1 MGWRIKTIRIANFKF
16 FHREVSIEVEGRNML
31 LFGEN
36 GTGKSSI
43 YWSLY
48 NHFQAVTKSE
58 EGNRKYFKPGDPE
71 NLRNRFSDDKDRSVI
86 SIEFF
91 DGNGSHHTMEV
102 SHDRFYPSDA
112 TLNKF
117 MTETLTAS
125 DFLNYKFLSVLFDFD
140 NSQPN
145 EVFFIFRKHVLPTL
159 TLPGEYVLL
168 DGSPSGNGNAENWLQ
183 YLIDYQGRL
192 PKYDSKPNTVDK
204 TTFEF
209 QYYRKSLDDFSR
221 LMEAELGIVFRN
233 ANTLLKNYFNENVE
247 IEFRWD
253 RAEFSRK
260 DGGKLKMPKLTLSA
274 KMTHARVKD
283 RSSINHPKSFFNE
296 AKITCMALA
305 IRLAVLNRRAA
316 NVSSAGLLCFDDLLI
331 SLDNSLRQIVL
342 PMLLAYSR
350 THQLFIFTH
359 DRSLYNLII
368 KTVKKH
374 EEDTDASGRYT
385 GFGKWDSDW
394 YSLQLFACEENG
406 IPTAKSVEHST
417 HLEKARTHLRNF
429 RIEECA
435 NALRKCCE
443 EQMKR
448 LLPRELQINEDDKNH
463 TYSEKV
469 LAQLITTFDEY
480 RKKFR
485 LPDAVAPTLDSDRE
499 LIMNPFSHDDLD
511 TPYYMRELRLALESM
526 ENLSKIQVR
535 SVVVKEKIGDETK
548 LYRLEMV
555 NLGHGSWA
563 EFYFCDKLYV
573 WNYDGVDY
581 VGSPKVKVTVG
592 AGNKKIQ
599 QLIYEKVELR
609 SLYCAICNSVS
620 LKVSDTPLSLNS
632 IVDLTTS
639 QPLG

>member
-1 MGWRIKTIRIANFKF
+1 MSWRIKTIRIANFKF

-58 EGNRKYFKPGDPE
+58 EENRKYFKPGDPE

-145 EVFFIFRKHVLPTL
+145 EVFSIFRKHVLPTL
-159 TLPGEYVLL
+159 TLPGEYILL
-168 DGSPSGNGNAENWLQ
+168 DGTPSGNGNAEKWLQ
-183 YLIDYQGRL
+183 HLIYNQDRL
-192 PKYDSKPNTVDK
+192 PKYGSKPNTVDK
-204 TTFEF
+204 TTDEF

-253 RAEFSRK
+253 RAEFSRR

-274 KMTHARVKD
+274 KMTHAKVKD
-283 RSSINHPKSFFNE
+283 TSSINHPKSFFNE

-305 IRLAVLNRRAA
+305 IRLAVLNRRAT

-331 SLDNSLRQIVL
+331 SLDSSLRQIVL

-359 DRSLYNLII
+359 DRSLYNLAI
-368 KTVKKH
+368 KTIRKH
-374 EEDTDASGRYT
+374 EEDTDDTGKHT

-448 LLPRELQINEDDKNH
+448 LLPRRLQINEDERNH
-463 TYSEKV
+463 TTSEKV
-469 LAQLITTFDEY
+469 LAQLITAFDEY

-511 TPYYMRELRLALESM
+511 TPYYMRELKLALESM
-526 ENLSKIQVR
+526 ENLSSIRVR
-535 SVVVKEKIGDETK
+535 SVVAKEKIGEGTTVF
-548 LYRLEMV
+548 RLEME
-555 NLGHGSWA
+555 NHGYTSSA
-563 EFYFCDKLYV
+563 EFYFRDKLYV
-573 WNYDGVDY
+573 WHYDGVDY
-581 VGSPKVKVTVG
+581 AGSPEVEVLTG
-592 AGNKKIQ
+592 AGNDKVTSTIGK
-599 QLIYEKVELR
+599 KVELR
-609 SLYCAICNSVS
+609 TLYYGVCNSVS
-620 LKVSDTPLSLNS
+620 LRVDENPLSVVS
-632 IVDLTTS
+632 ITDLTTG

>member
-16 FHREVSIEVEGRNML
+16 FHREVPIGVEGRNML

-58 EGNRKYFKPGDPE
+58 AENRKYFTPGHPE
-71 NLRNRFSDDKDRSVI
+71 NLRNRFSTDGDRSIV

-91 DGNGSHHTMEV
+91 DGNGSSHTMEV

-140 NSQPN
+140 NSKPN
-145 EVFFIFRKHVLPTL
+145 EVFSIFRKHVLPTL
-159 TLPGEYVLL
+159 TLPGEYILT
-168 DGSPSGNGNAENWLQ
+168 DGSMSGNGNAEGWLKH
-183 YLIDYQGRL
+183 LIDNEKSL
-192 PKYDSKPNTVDK
+192 PKYPVRTNTVDK
-204 TTFEF
+204 TTKEYERY
-209 QYYRKSLDDFSR
+209 QRSLKDFNM
-221 LMEAELGIVFRN
+221 LMEAEFGIVFRN
-233 ANTLLKNYFNENVE
+233 ANTLLKNYFNEEVE
-247 IEFRWD
+247 IEFRWE

-274 KMTHARVKD
+274 RMTHAKVKD
-283 RSSINHPKSFFNE
+283 TSSINHPKSFFNE

-331 SLDNSLRQIVL
+331 SLDSSLRQIVL

-359 DRSLYNLII
+359 DRSLYNMAI
-368 KTVKKH
+368 KTIRKH
-374 EEDTDASGRYT
+374 EEDTDDTGKHT
-385 GFGKWDSDW
+385 GFGKWDRDW

-417 HLEKARTHLRNF
+417 HLEKAWTHLRNF
-429 RIEECA
+429 RVEECA

-448 LLPRELQINEDDKNH
+448 LLPRDLQINEDDKNH
-463 TYSEKV
+463 TSSEKV

-480 RKKFR
+480 RRKFR

-573 WNYDGVDY
+573 WHYDGVDY
-581 VGSPKVKVTVG
+581 VGSPKVKVTAG
-592 AGNKKIQ
+592 SGNKKIKN
-599 QLIYEKVELR
+599 LIRERVELR
-609 SLYCAICNSVS
+609 SLYNAICNSVS
-620 LKVSDTPLSLNS
+620 LKVSDHPLSLNS
-632 IVDLTTS
+632 IVDLTTGH
-639 QPLG
+639 PLG